1 MLTSRERLLTALHN
15 QQPDHL
21 PCQVHSWMTYYLDH
35 YLGGCDQYAAY
46 AHFPGMD
53 WVIYV
58 APEFA
63 YDPHDLADWQVETR
77 HHGRDRDGNERWD
90 EIIHTPGGDLPQSL
104 ARYVYTSWTTEFL
117 IKSPADFELWER
129 YLPLPAAVDW
139 SPVAAA
145 KARIGERGIVR
156 SGFFGFGQGSP
167 GRFSAPSM
175 TPRPP
180 SWPPLTIPTGSTTC
194 CGPCSTKRCRSSRGR
209 PLRVGPGGDR
219 RRRRLVHGHQPRSA
233 PHFLPALRRI
243 QHEALHAAGTRV
255 VYHLCGGLMPLLET
269 VATNGADGLETMT
282 PPGMGGD
289 CDLAEANR
297 RVGERLFF
305 IGGFDRTPA
314 SSAALPRRLPSWCAV
329 PRRLPPGGYICSP
342 SDHFFFGDPPTCRP
356 LWIRPTAAPTADP
369 PLRQRAHSR
378 VGVRVTV
385 AVRVAVGVN
394 VGVERQGRRRRG
406 RGPDVGHT
414 ASHQGQKGAQGGV
427 THRIDVGLAGGR
439 VGPAYHRQGVGI
451 EVSDSG
457 RRRRHRRCR

>member
-90 EIIHTPGGDLPQSL
+90 EIIHTPGGDLTQSL
-104 ARYVYTSWTTEFL
+104 ARNVYTSWTTEFL

-167 GRFSAPSM
+167 WQDFCTLYDTEAAIMATFDDPDWVHHVLRTLLDKKMQVIERAGRFE
-175 TPRPP
+175 
-180 SWPPLTIPTGSTTC
+180 LDLVETGGGAGSSTVI
-194 CGPCSTKRCRSSRGR
+194 S
-209 PLRVGPGGDR
+209 
-219 RRRRLVHGHQPRSA
+219 
-233 PHFLPALRRI
+233 PALHRTFCLPYDRI

-305 IGGFDRTPA
+305 IGGFDQNAGFERGTPA
-314 SSAALPRRLPSWCAV
+314 AAAELVRQCHAACPQ
-329 PRRLPPGGYICSP
+329 GGYICSP
-342 SDHFFFGDPPTCRP
+342 SDHFFFGDP
-356 LWIRPTAAPTADP
+356 A
-369 PLRQRAHSR
+369 
-378 VGVRVTV
+378 
-385 AVRVAVGVN
+385 N
-394 VGVERQGRRRRG
+394 VQAFVDQ
-406 RGPDVGHT
+406 
-414 ASHQGQKGAQGGV
+414 AN
-427 THRIDVGLAGGR
+427 
-439 VGPAYHRQGVGI
+439 
-451 EVSDSG
+451 
-457 RRRRHRRCR
+457 RCTYG